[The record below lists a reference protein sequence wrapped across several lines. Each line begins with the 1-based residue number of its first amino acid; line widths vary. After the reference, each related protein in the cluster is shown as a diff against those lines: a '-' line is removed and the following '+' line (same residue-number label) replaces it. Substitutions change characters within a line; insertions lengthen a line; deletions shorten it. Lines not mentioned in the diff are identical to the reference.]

1 MKGKPLKIH
10 DLALHLGLSEE
21 DVQTLVEEFV
31 DVIPSRI
38 LGRVRLFDESA
49 IAVIRRIQ
57 KFTAEGLDGNEIA
70 RKMGRSSR
78 VVRGKPEPP
87 PKEPEPGTEPHR
99 IPVITEP
106 ERIPPSLERRFTG
119 LRETN
124 ALQATQIKSLVR
136 RVENLE
142 ENLARTQ
149 KELASAESRIQEL
162 LGVVRRQAAVA
173 DEWVD
178 YFEARSANFEKGQVA
193 QQLERIR
200 EWIAFFENELDEMKK
215 PFWKRTEKKE
225 KN

>member
-10 DLALHLGLSEE
+10 DLALHLGLPEE
-21 DVQTLVEEFV
+21 DVQTLVEEFA
-31 DVIPSRI
+31 DVIPSRV

-57 KFTAEGLDGNEIA
+57 KFTVEGLDGNEIA
-70 RKMGRSSR
+70 RKMGRSPR
-78 VVRGKPEPP
+78 VVRGKPKPH
-87 PKEPEPGTEPHR
+87 PKEPDQGTETHR
-99 IPVITEP
+99 IAVITEP

-149 KELASAESRIQEL
+149 RELASAESRIEEL
-162 LGVVRRQAAVA
+162 LGVIQRHATLV
-173 DEWVD
+173 DEWID
-178 YFEARSANFEKGQVA
+178 YFASRSENFEKGQVA
-193 QQLERIR
+193 QLERIR
-200 EWIAFFENELDEMKK
+200 EWIAFFENELDERKK
-215 PFWKRTEKKE
+215 PFWKRRR
-225 KN
+225 

>member
-10 DLALHLGLSEE
+10 DLALHLGLPEE
-21 DVQTLVEEFV
+21 DVQTLVEEYAN
-31 DVIPSRI
+31 VIPSRV
-38 LGRVRLFDESA
+38 LGRVRLYDESA

-57 KFTAEGLDGNEIA
+57 KFTADGLDGNEIA
-70 RKMGRSSR
+70 RKMGRSPR
-78 VVRGKPEPP
+78 VVRGKPEPH
-87 PKEPEPGTEPHR
+87 PKEPDPGTETHR
-99 IPVITEP
+99 IAVITEP

-149 KELASAESRIQEL
+149 RELASAEHRIEEL
-162 LGVVRRQAAVA
+162 LGVIRQQAAVA
-173 DEWVD
+173 DEWID
-178 YFEARSANFEKGQVA
+178 YFASRSENFEKGQVA
-193 QQLERIR
+193 QLERIR

-215 PFWKRTEKKE
+215 PFFKKLYR
-225 KN
+225 K